1 MDVYDAPEAQI
12 VTRLREAER
21 ERDEPRARVAEL
33 EAAPGGVAVA
43 GLLAELERERDSA
56 KQCRAL
62 AAADGKPEIA
72 AEYAGR
78 HDATVR
84 DIALIRHRLG
94 QPTPEQK
101 AAAEVLACDLSDMP
115 DLAHDPCAS
124 TVEIQ
129 DWINAWFSN
138 PDTSNAG
145 RRAILLKCAAMGI
158 VACDAEKGG
167 A

>member
-1 MDVYDAPEAQI
+1 MDVYDAPEAQT

-21 ERDEPRARVAEL
+21 ERDELRRRVAEL

-101 AAAEVLACDLSDMP
+101 AAAEVLACDPHRSVARDRDHRHAP
-115 DLAHDPCAS
+115 H
-124 TVEIQ
+124 VRRR
-129 DWINAWFSN
+129 
-138 PDTSNAG
+138 
-145 RRAILLKCAAMGI
+145 RRARVSLG
-158 VACDAEKGG
+158 
-167 A
+167 